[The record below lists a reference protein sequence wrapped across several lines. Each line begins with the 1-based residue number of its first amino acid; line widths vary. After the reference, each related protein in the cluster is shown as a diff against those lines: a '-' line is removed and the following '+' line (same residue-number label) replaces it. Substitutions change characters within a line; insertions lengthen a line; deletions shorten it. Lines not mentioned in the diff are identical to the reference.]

1 MYEGS
6 LVILIMTVIF
16 FGMGYWSNVSNYS
29 LSNHTH
35 HVFVA
40 QVSAEDKG
48 RYKVRL
54 ESNSGDV
61 KWAFVD
67 VNVVQEL
74 GISTFVSF

>member
-1 MYEGS
+1 
-6 LVILIMTVIF
+6 
-16 FGMGYWSNVSNYS
+16 MGYWSNFPNYS
-29 LSNHTH
+29 LSNNTH

-74 GISTFVSF
+74 GIFTFISF

>member
-1 MYEGS
+1 
-6 LVILIMTVIF
+6 
-16 FGMGYWSNVSNYS
+16 MGYWSNFPNYS
-29 LSNHTH
+29 LSNHAH
-35 HVFVA
+35 YAFVA

-74 GISTFVSF
+74 GIFTLISF